1 MKPNEQ
7 PKSKILIAL
16 LRVALSEA
24 IHPSDVALL
33 FTGDTPWEDVYRFS
47 AAQGVM
53 ALAWDGLM
61 RLQSEGLISQ
71 EQIPSRAIK
80 LQWALGVERA
90 ERRYETQKQA
100 LTKLAKIYNREGV
113 RMMVLK
119 GYGLSLCYPRPEHR
133 TSSDIDIW
141 LFGKQKQADEI
152 LRERYNIAID
162 EDVHHHTV
170 FSLDGVMVEN
180 HYDFLNIHAHRS
192 NRDIEAHLKSW
203 GNDGIATTVD
213 SEVIYLPSVNCHALF
228 LIRHAA
234 QHFAAAEI
242 VLRHVTDWA
251 MFVHK
256 HGSEIDWPLLRSI
269 CRSHRMDKFLD
280 AMNVIAANIVAFECE
295 TGKESV
301 DSYDVET
308 TERILNDILQPEF
321 SEQKPKDGLI
331 QILIFKWRRW
341 WANRWK
347 HRLVYREGLIA
358 TLFVQLRSH
367 LLKPK
372 TFKH

>member
-1 MKPNEQ
+1 MRPSEQ

-16 LRVALSEA
+16 LRAALSREPR
-24 IHPSDVALL
+24 PSDREL
-33 FTGDTPWEDVYRFS
+33 FTGDIPWSEVHQFAS
-47 AAQGVM
+47 AQGVL
-53 ALAWDGLM
+53 AIAWDGLM
-61 RLQSEGLISQ
+61 RLHEVGIIST
-71 EQIPSRAIK
+71 EQMPQRAIK

-90 ERRYETQKQA
+90 EKRYSVQRRT
-100 LTKLAKIYNREGV
+100 LIKLAEMYNEGHIW
-113 RMMVLK
+113 MMVLK

-141 LFGKQKQADEI
+141 LFGEQERADSL
-152 LRERYNIAID
+152 LRSKYNIAID

-170 FSLDGVMVEN
+170 FTIDGVMIEN

-192 NRDIEAHLKSW
+192 NRDIEARLKSW
-203 GNDGIATTVD
+203 AEEGVAIEVD
-213 SEVIYLPSVNCHALF
+213 TKTIYLPSVNCHALF

-251 MFVHK
+251 MFVRKYHRD
-256 HGSEIDWPLLRSI
+256 IDWAGIRSI
-269 CRSHRMDKFLD
+269 CRHHRMEKFLD
-280 AMNVIAANIVAFECE
+280 AMNAIAKDIASLDIEALADAEMD
-295 TGKESV
+295 T
-301 DSYDVET
+301 DT
-308 TERILNDILQPEF
+308 TLRIFNDILQPEF
-321 SEQKPKDGLI
+321 SERKPQGGLVA
-331 QILIFKWRRW
+331 ILLFKWRRW

-347 HRLVYREGLIA
+347 HRLVYREGLTS
-358 TLFVQLRSH
+358 TLLVQLRSH

>member
-24 IHPSDVALL
+24 IRPSDVAL
-33 FTGDTPWEDVYRFS
+33 FTGDTPWEEVYRFS

-71 EQIPSRAIK
+71 EQMPSRAIK
-80 LQWALGVERA
+80 LQWALAVERA

-100 LTKLAKIYNREGV
+100 LTKLAKIYNREGI

-213 SEVIYLPSVNCHALF
+213 TEVVYLPSVNCHALF